1 MIDENKK
8 VEVSLREFEEM
19 VRDRTRLDFIE
30 SGIIVGLSP
39 AYFEM
44 DVSDKV
50 SFTMN
55 KKTTDQKQ
63 MKITRENID
72 KLIEDLVYECFEDA
86 EKR

>member
-1 MIDENKK
+1 MGNITI
-8 VEVSLREFEEM
+8 SLEKWQEM
-19 VRDRTRLDFIE
+19 ARDRTRLDFIE
-30 SGIIVGLSP
+30 NGIIVGLSP

>member
-1 MIDENKK
+1 MEN
-8 VEVSLREFEEM
+8 VTISLEKWQEM
-19 VRDRTRLDFIE
+19 ARDRARLDFME

-44 DVSDKV
+44 NVSDKV

-63 MKITRENID
+63 MKITRENVD
-72 KLIEDLVYECFEDA
+72 KLIEELVYECFEDA
-86 EKR
+86 EK

>member
-1 MIDENKK
+1 MGNITI
-8 VEVSLREFEEM
+8 SLEKWQEM
-19 VRDRTRLDFIE
+19 ARDRTRLDFIE
-30 SGIIVGLSP
+30 SRIIVGLSP

>member
-1 MIDENKK
+1 MGNITI
-8 VEVSLREFEEM
+8 SLEKWQEM
-19 VRDRTRLDFIE
+19 ARDRARLDFIE

-44 DVSDKV
+44 NVSDKV

-63 MKITRENID
+63 MKITRENVD
-72 KLIEDLVYECFEDA
+72 KLIEELVYECFEDA
-86 EKR
+86 EK

>member
-1 MIDENKK
+1 MGNITI
-8 VEVSLREFEEM
+8 SLEKWQEM
-19 VRDRTRLDFIE
+19 ARDRARLDFIE

-44 DVSDKV
+44 NVSDKV

-86 EKR
+86 EK

>member
-1 MIDENKK
+1 MGNITI
-8 VEVSLREFEEM
+8 SLEKWQEM
-19 VRDRTRLDFIE
+19 ARDRARLDFIE

>member
-1 MIDENKK
+1 MEK
-8 VEVSLREFEEM
+8 VTISLEKWQEM
-19 VRDRTRLDFIE
+19 ARDRARLDFIE

-44 DVSDKV
+44 NVSDKV
-50 SFTMN
+50 GFTMN

>member
-1 MIDENKK
+1 MEN
-8 VEVSLREFEEM
+8 VTISLEKWQEM
-19 VRDRTRLDFIE
+19 ARDRARLDFIE

-44 DVSDKV
+44 NVSDKV

-63 MKITRENID
+63 MKITRENVD
-72 KLIEDLVYECFEDA
+72 KLIEELVYECFEDA
-86 EKR
+86 EK

>member
-1 MIDENKK
+1 M
-8 VEVSLREFEEM
+8 
-19 VRDRTRLDFIE
+19 
-30 SGIIVGLSP
+30 GLSP

>member
-1 MIDENKK
+1 MGNITI
-8 VEVSLREFEEM
+8 SLEKWQEM
-19 VRDRTRLDFIE
+19 ARDRTRLDFIE